1 MHDQTRKEH
10 AMKLKEIMTSNVE
23 VLHPDDTLQTAA
35 RKMRERDIGFL
46 PVVDGD
52 ELIGVLT
59 DRDLVMRALAT
70 GMQAQAMVGREM
82 LTAPAICVYDDQGVD
97 EATRLMR
104 ENQIRRLVYP
114 GARRWSRSGVVSLG
128 DLAINADKTTSGEV
142 LQHISEP
149 A

>member
-1 MHDQTRKEH
+1 
-10 AMKLKEIMTSNVE
+10 MKLKEIMTSDVE
-23 VLHPDDTLQTAA
+23 VLHPNDTLQTAA

-59 DRDLVMRALAT
+59 DRDLVMRGLAT
-70 GMQAQAMVGREM
+70 GMQPQAMVGREM
-82 LTAPAICVYDDQGVD
+82 LTAPAICVHDDQGVD

-104 ENQIRRLVYP
+104 ENQIRRLVILER
-114 GARRWSRSGVVSLG
+114 GDGRITGVVSLG

-142 LQHISEP
+142 LQQISEP

>member
-1 MHDQTRKEH
+1 
-10 AMKLKEIMTSNVE
+10 MKLKEIMTSDVE
-23 VLHPDDTLQTAA
+23 VLHPNDTLQIAA

-70 GMQAQAMVGREM
+70 GMQPQAMVGREM
-82 LTAPAICVYDDQGVD
+82 LTAPPICVYDDQGVD
-97 EATRLMR
+97 EASRLMR
-104 ENQIRRLVYP
+104 ENQIRRLVIL
-114 GARRWSRSGVVSLG
+114 GRGDGRITGVVSLG

-142 LQHISEP
+142 LQYVSEP